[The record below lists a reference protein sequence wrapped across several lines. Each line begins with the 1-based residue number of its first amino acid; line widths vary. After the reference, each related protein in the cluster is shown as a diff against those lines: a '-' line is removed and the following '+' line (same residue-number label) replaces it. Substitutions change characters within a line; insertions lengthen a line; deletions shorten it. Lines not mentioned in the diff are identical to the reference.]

1 MPNNLILVEGA
12 DDKWFFT
19 ALLKR
24 TQLTANIYP
33 PAESECGVDG
43 NGIDNLL
50 DSLPILLK
58 QLSTQQLDRLAIVID
73 ADSTA
78 NNFGFDARREKIK
91 SIIEASGYQIPD
103 QKPGQ
108 YQGELFEHSRGFPP
122 IGLWIMPNHQHDGML
137 EDFLLPCIEHT
148 ERKEI
153 LDIVDSSIADLKS
166 RESLTPIRFSDTH
179 ESKVRLSTWLDW
191 QKKPNNCRMLSPACA
206 LKQNWLNPDHDNIKA
221 LTNWLTRVFQ

>member
-19 ALLKR
+19 ALLKK

-33 PAESECGVDG
+33 PAESECGVEG

-58 QLSTQQLDRLAIVID
+58 QLSTKQLDRLAIVID

-78 NNFGFDARREKIK
+78 NNFGFNARREKIK
-91 SIIEASGYQIPD
+91 SIIEAFGYQIPD
-103 QKPGQ
+103 QKPEQ
-108 YQGELFEHSRGFPP
+108 YQGELFEHSRGFSP
-122 IGLWIMPNHQHDGML
+122 IGLWIMPNHQYDGML
-137 EDFLLPCIEHT
+137 EDFLLPCIEHP

-153 LDIVDSSIADLKS
+153 LDFVDSSIADLKS
-166 RESLTPIRFSDTH
+166 RESLNPIRFSDTH

-206 LKQNWLNPDHDNIKA
+206 LKEGWLNPDHDNIKA
-221 LTNWLTRVFQ
+221 LTTWLTRVFQ